1 MLDLGSLVDRVQGGD
16 GAAFEELVA
25 ATHRSTFTLAFR
37 LTGNEH
43 DAADVVQEAYLRA
56 FRSIHGFRGE
66 ASFHTW
72 LYRITANCASSYLGK
87 RSRDRHEELRDDA
100 VLVDVREEHDPEL
113 NFDHSELRAE
123 LVTAISSLPANLR
136 SVVVLRDVYDLTH
149 ADIATELGISVTAAK
164 VRLHRARKR
173 LRELVQVHR
182 PRAAMAPEVHGSGSI
197 AVAAL
202 ADQTL
207 EQGAGRLS
215 EASRAL

>member
-1 MLDLGSLVDRVQGGD
+1 VLDLGSLVDRVQGGD

-66 ASFHTW
+66 ASFRTW
-72 LYRITANCASSYLGK
+72 LYRITANCASSYVGK

-113 NFDHSELRAE
+113 TSIIPNFVPSW
-123 LVTAISSLPANLR
+123 
-136 SVVVLRDVYDLTH
+136 
-149 ADIATELGISVTAAK
+149 
-164 VRLHRARKR
+164 
-173 LRELVQVHR
+173 
-182 PRAAMAPEVHGSGSI
+182 
-197 AVAAL
+197 
-202 ADQTL
+202 
-207 EQGAGRLS
+207 
-215 EASRAL
+215 